1 MPKKI
6 NIIVRLQNWMD
17 SVPGQ
22 TFLNYAYSWG
32 AAIVILG
39 ALFKL
44 THIQGGNIMLFIGM
58 GTEVIVFFLAAFDRP
73 FDRNEVGKELPED
86 IETDEQMSVRLG
98 MNDNDDLDNEETET
112 DANNTPGLTVIPVIG
127 SGTAHTCIRTP
138 QSEEELEAAE
148 SQATVIAAAAAQA
161 AEGSMPCPDTEQPA
175 ASSSAAPAHQPA
187 APTHQPAAPIVQTI
201 TIPVQPATTT
211 AESTP
216 SDMPA
221 ATPADSMAAAAIA
234 ATAPKGGQ
242 PFEQEAQ
249 RLAQII
255 RVANDELLQ
264 RAQAVLSPEMEAA
277 TQTYIEKLRTLAD
290 TFAKVDEQSAR
301 LAKDSE
307 EMENLNRTLTGINKV
322 YELHL
327 KSISLQVGTIDQIND
342 QTHKLANQ
350 IEELNAVYGRMIEA
364 LTVNMRGNKE

>member
-98 MNDNDDLDNEETET
+98 LNDNDDLDNEETET

-148 SQATVIAAAAAQA
+148 SQATVIAAAAAEA
-161 AEGSMPCPDTEQPA
+161 AEGTMPCLDAEQPA
-175 ASSSAAPAHQPA
+175 ASTS
-187 APTHQPAAPIVQTI
+187 AAPIVQTI

-234 ATAPKGGQ
+234 ATAPQGGQ

>member
-98 MNDNDDLDNEETET
+98 LNDNDDLDNEETET
-112 DANNTPGLTVIPVIG
+112 DANNTLGLTVIPVIG

-161 AEGSMPCPDTEQPA
+161 AEGSMPCPDTEQLA
-175 ASSSAAPAHQPA
+175 ASTSAAPAHQPA
-187 APTHQPAAPIVQTI
+187 AAIVQTI
-201 TIPVQPATTT
+201 TIPVQPETTT

-216 SDMPA
+216 SDIPA

-234 ATAPKGGQ
+234 ATAPQGGQ

>member
-1 MPKKI
+1 MPRKI

-58 GTEVIVFFLAAFDRP
+58 GTEVVVFFLSAFDRP

-86 IETDEQMSVRLG
+86 IETDDQIAARLG
-98 MNDNDDLDNEETET
+98 LDDEEDFLDDEQTET
-112 DANNTPGLTVIPVIG
+112 DADEMPTISTVPVIG
-127 SGTAHTCIRTP
+127 SGSHHTSIHTP
-138 QSEEELEAAE
+138 QSEAELQEAE
-148 SQATVIAAAAAQA
+148 SQATAIAAAAAESA
-161 AEGSMPCPDTEQPA
+161 A
-175 ASSSAAPAHQPA
+175 ASAASPTGAPAAPAGPVVVPVVIPA
-187 APTHQPAAPIVQTI
+187 APAGTVGTPA
-201 TIPVQPATTT
+201 PAMVVSSEENQEP
-211 AESTP
+211 A
-216 SDMPA
+216 A
-221 ATPADSMAAAAIA
+221 ATPTADPLASAAIA
-234 ATAPKGGQ
+234 ATAPEGGQ